1 MTIAFGKVEKYVA
14 ERGFG
19 FVNNELPGA
28 KGESYFFHIKDIK
41 KERPD
46 LVAALESGTGAHF
59 WYSLKESPKG
69 KVAAPLDQ
77 RFWDSNEH
85 EAEHAA
91 KLIEQYWART
101 HKLPGWLESVT
112 LQLIGADRAA
122 RLAHEW
128 SVLEAERKRIAEEHR
143 KLQEAQALELKAKQE
158 AERAKRLAEE
168 EAKRARKAAEDAAE
182 EAEFEALVSEVAA
195 YRFTESSQVSNYI
208 VRNRLGHKYKKISGY
223 LTMELDGRQ
232 WEFKGGFPP
241 KIYARLCDRLGLGN
255 NGTRAK
261 VVEVETFESHRART
275 GDY

>member
-1 MTIAFGKVEKYVA
+1 MTVVFGKVEKYVA

-41 KERPD
+41 KARPD
-46 LVAALESGTGAHF
+46 LVAGLESGTGAHF

-69 KVAAPLDQ
+69 KVATPLDQ
-77 RFWDSNEH
+77 RFWDSNKQEV
-85 EAEHAA
+85 ERAT
-91 KLIEQYWART
+91 KLIEQIWARASA
-101 HKLPGWLESVT
+101 LPAWLESVT
-112 LQLIGADRAA
+112 LQLVGADRAA
-122 RLAHEW
+122 RLTHEW
-128 SVLEAERKRIAEEHR
+128 RLLEAERRRIAEEHR
-143 KLQEAQALELKAKQE
+143 KMQEAEALELKARQE
-158 AERAKRLAEE
+158 AERAKRLADE

-195 YRFTESSQVSNYI
+195 YRFNASSQVSNYI
-208 VRNRLGHKYKKISGY
+208 VRNRLGQKYKKISGY

-241 KIYARLCDRLGLGN
+241 KVYARLCDRLGLGN
-255 NGTRAK
+255 NGSRAK
-261 VVEVETFESHRART
+261 VVEVETFESHRQRT